1 MSVIYPFRALRPP
14 VERVAEVA
22 SVPYDVVNT
31 EEARALAAG
40 NPFSF
45 LHVSRPEI
53 DMPEGTDIYSDEV
66 YEKAAENF
74 RKLIEECPLETESEP
89 SLYLYRLV
97 MGEHTQTGIAA
108 CVSVDEYDRDL
119 IRKHEKTRPDKEND
133 RTRHILSLR
142 AQTGPVFLTYRA
154 DRRIDALVAGEIS
167 GSPLYDFTAEDGVR
181 HTLWRAPAPEPLVRA
196 FREVPMLYI
205 ADGHHR
211 AASASRA
218 RAALRKE
225 NPSHTGEEEY
235 NRFLAVIFPA
245 DQMQILPYHRVV
257 RDLNGRTPEDFLAE
271 VGNRFDITEDANPK
285 GPGTPGHWHMYLGG
299 KWYGLKLTGSGLR
312 TDADADPTATLDVS
326 VLQDNL
332 LDPVLGIKDVR
343 TDKRIDF
350 VGGIRGTQ
358 ELERLVGEG
367 RAAVAFALYA
377 TSIEDLLRVSD
388 AGGIMPPKS
397 TWFEPKLRDAVVI
410 HTI

>member
-1 MSVIYPFRALRPP
+1 VSVIYPFRALRPP

-31 EEARALAAG
+31 EEARALAAS
-40 NPFSF
+40 NPLSF

-74 RKLIEECPLETESEP
+74 RKLIEECPLEVETEP

-108 CVSVDEYDRDL
+108 CVSVDEYDQDL

-133 RTRHILSLR
+133 RTRHILTLR

-154 DRRIDALVAGEIS
+154 DRRIDALVAGETS

-181 HTLWRAPAPEPLVRA
+181 HTIWRAPAPEPLVRA

-218 RAALRKE
+218 RAALRQE
-225 NPSHTGEEEY
+225 NPNHTGEEEY
-235 NRFLAVIFPA
+235 NRFLAVVFPA

-299 KWYGLKLTGSGLR
+299 RWYGLKLTGSGLR

-326 VLQDNL
+326 LLQDNL

-358 ELERLVGEG
+358 ELERLVDEG

-397 TWFEPKLRDAVVI
+397 TWFEPKLRDAIVI